1 MKNWTNTFL
10 QFGQIQFANLIG
22 LQPAKKLSDQQAA
35 GGEEQNATFAKILR
49 GVKTKVNIFRKIPKL
64 RIESS
69 QKIIVKVLIST
80 FEI

>member
-35 GGEEQNATFAKILR
+35 VEEQSAAFAKILR
-49 GVKTKVNIFRKIPKL
+49 GVKTKVNIFRKVPKL